1 MVARIRTP
9 DLADGSLGA
18 PPRDGFISS
27 TVGGVSVQGV
37 GGAAVAFESRGK
49 GSDTH
54 TRTRTMNTAAT
65 TTAAACIGRR
75 GGDGGGVVS
84 IGLVETGGGSGGESS
99 R

>member
-65 TTAAACIGRR
+65 TTAACIGRR